1 MNAKD
6 ERPRVTVAIVT
17 SDDEARIESCLRCA
31 LAQDYPR
38 DRLEVLV
45 ADGMSMDATREIVLG
60 VAKADPRVKLFDNPH
75 RTRAAGLN
83 AVLAHAAGEIL
94 VPLDPRGEYGL
105 HHVSKCVEALASPSA
120 EHLAVVPR
128 TAGRTIVER
137 ALSAVQKT
145 AFSFTASRDLA
156 SGSEPAPAVLGAVK
170 RGVFERVGP
179 FDDAMRAE
187 EDVDLARRI
196 AEAGGVMAIGND
208 IVVFRPEASSFKDLW
223 RRHYRIGEARA
234 KQTLDDGR
242 VRDPRT
248 LAPLGMVAAA
258 GALLATSSIQ
268 PITPIAA
275 LAYAIRTGRAA
286 VRLGREEGLV
296 TIPIA
301 WAAFPVM
308 HVAHGLGLGAALA
321 KGARA
326 AIRERFAK
334 KR

>member
-1 MNAKD
+1 MTVD
-6 ERPRVTVAIVT
+6 RPFVTIAIVS

-45 ADGMSMDATREIVLG
+45 ADGMSMDATREIVLR
-60 VAKADPRVKLFDNPH
+60 VAQADPRVRLFDSPH

-83 AVLAHAAGEIL
+83 TVLAHASGEIL
-94 VPLDPRGEYGL
+94 VPMDPSGEYGL
-105 HHVSKCVEALASPSA
+105 HHVSKCAEALSSPAA
-120 EHLAVVPR
+120 EHVAVVPR

-145 AFSFTASRDLA
+145 RFSFTASSDLA
-156 SGSEPAPAVLGAVK
+156 VGSEPEPAVLGAVK
-170 RGVFERVGP
+170 RDVLDRVGP
-179 FDDAMRAE
+179 FDDDMRAE

-196 AEAGGVMAIGND
+196 AEEGGTMAVRND
-208 IVVFRPEASSFKDLW
+208 IVVFRPEGASFKDLW
-223 RRHYRIGEARA
+223 RRHYRIGESRA
-234 KQTLDDGR
+234 KRTLAEGR

-275 LAYAIRTGRAA
+275 VAYAIRTGRAA

-308 HVAHGLGLGAALA
+308 HAAHGLGFGAALA

-326 AIRERFAK
+326 AIRGRFTK